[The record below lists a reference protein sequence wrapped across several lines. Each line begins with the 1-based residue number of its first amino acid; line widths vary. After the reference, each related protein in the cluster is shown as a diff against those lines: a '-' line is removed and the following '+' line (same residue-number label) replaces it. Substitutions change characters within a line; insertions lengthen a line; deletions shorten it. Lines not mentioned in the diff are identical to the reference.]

1 LVCLTSGIARN
12 LLLRV
17 LPPSRHCPIR
27 PCRPRSRVLP
37 RAQAAAASLC
47 SSAGPFSTVREQRG
61 GGVGEAQH
69 DRRRRAKE
77 EALLRRLAAAEE
89 DEGGAAGARVRRR
102 RRRGRSRPRQRRR
115 PVGWARHLPAPASAL
130 LLFPN
135 ERDSNAAGKGA
146 AGPSRRRRR
155 PHTRRHWNLI
165 DPPEGSTDTPL
176 EDTNRPTEHCIRPR
190 TCRRRRSPPPAQCA
204 RFPAEMS
211 CRLPPSWCR
220 ASGGATRFPGAA
232 CGDDASCCKL
242 DYWSCSK

>member
-1 LVCLTSGIARN
+1 M
-12 LLLRV
+12 
-17 LPPSRHCPIR
+17 PPSFPR
-27 PCRPRSRVLP
+27 PSACTSRRRFPVQLRRAVLH
-37 RAQAAAASLC
+37 RARAE
-47 SSAGPFSTVREQRG
+47 GG